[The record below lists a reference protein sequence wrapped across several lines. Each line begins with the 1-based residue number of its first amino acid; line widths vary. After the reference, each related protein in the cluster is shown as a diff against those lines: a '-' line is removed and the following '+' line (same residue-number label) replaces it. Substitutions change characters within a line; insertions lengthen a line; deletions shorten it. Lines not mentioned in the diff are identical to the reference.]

1 MESVVF
7 NVSERNEKGKKVR
20 MHGEVPAVLYGSHLD
35 NTVSIK
41 ITRKDMYKLLTLAKS
56 SILSLK
62 LNGHIENCVVKELQ
76 KDSFG
81 KVIHID
87 FQDIKKDE
95 KIKMKIPVVFDG
107 QSTLEGRQLLLEVL
121 ISEVEL
127 YGKTDI
133 SFTCSSRGSRYYE
146 LRKYKNYISPQDIEK
161 IYLPLGFNHFKLE
174 GRQMNDLELIEVLVD
189 YLIKDEYK
197 LEVRSNLQT
206 VNHPLS

>member
-1 MESVVF
+1 MESIVF

-127 YGKTDI
+127 YGEADKLPENI
-133 SFTCSSRGSRYYE
+133 KCNVGE
-146 LRKYKNYISPQDIEK
+146 LNIGDK
-161 IYLPLGFNHFKLE
+161 IF
-174 GRQMNDLELIEVLVD
+174 
-189 YLIKDEYK
+189 IKDLVIPEG
-197 LEVRSNLQT
+197 VRLDVDENAIVATIADNSDVDTDEDQSEDGT
-206 VNHPLS
+206 ESKQ

>member
-1 MESVVF
+1 MENIVF

-127 YGKTDI
+127 YGEADKLPENI
-133 SFTCSSRGSRYYE
+133 KCNVGE
-146 LRKYKNYISPQDIEK
+146 LNIGDK
-161 IYLPLGFNHFKLE
+161 IF
-174 GRQMNDLELIEVLVD
+174 
-189 YLIKDEYK
+189 IKDLVIPEGMRLDVDENAIVATSADNSAVDTDEDQSEDGTESK
-197 LEVRSNLQT
+197 Q
-206 VNHPLS
+206 

>member
-1 MESVVF
+1 MESIVF

-107 QSTLEGRQLLLEVL
+107 QSTLEGRQLLLEIL

-127 YGKTDI
+127 YGEADKLPENIKCDV
-133 SFTCSSRGSRYYE
+133 GE
-146 LRKYKNYISPQDIEK
+146 LNIGDK
-161 IYLPLGFNHFKLE
+161 IF
-174 GRQMNDLELIEVLVD
+174 
-189 YLIKDEYK
+189 IKDLVIPEGMRLDVDENAIVATIADNSAVDTDEDQSEDGTESK
-197 LEVRSNLQT
+197 Q
-206 VNHPLS
+206 

>member
-1 MESVVF
+1 MESIVL

-127 YGKTDI
+127 YGEADKLPENI
-133 SFTCSSRGSRYYE
+133 KCNVGE
-146 LRKYKNYISPQDIEK
+146 LNIGDK
-161 IYLPLGFNHFKLE
+161 IF
-174 GRQMNDLELIEVLVD
+174 
-189 YLIKDEYK
+189 IKDLVIPEGMRLDVDENAIEATIADNSAVDTDEDQSEDGTESK
-197 LEVRSNLQT
+197 Q
-206 VNHPLS
+206 

>member
-1 MESVVF
+1 MKEGVIVESIVF

-127 YGKTDI
+127 YGEADKLPENI
-133 SFTCSSRGSRYYE
+133 KCNVGE
-146 LRKYKNYISPQDIEK
+146 LNIGDK
-161 IYLPLGFNHFKLE
+161 IF
-174 GRQMNDLELIEVLVD
+174 
-189 YLIKDEYK
+189 IKDLVIPEGMRLDVDENAIVATIADNSAVDTDEDQSEDGTESK
-197 LEVRSNLQT
+197 Q
-206 VNHPLS
+206 

>member
-1 MESVVF
+1 MESIVF

-107 QSTLEGRQLLLEVL
+107 QSTLEGSQLLLEVL

-127 YGKTDI
+127 YGEADKLPENI
-133 SFTCSSRGSRYYE
+133 KCNVGE
-146 LRKYKNYISPQDIEK
+146 LNIGDK
-161 IYLPLGFNHFKLE
+161 IF
-174 GRQMNDLELIEVLVD
+174 
-189 YLIKDEYK
+189 IKDLVIPEGMRLDVDENAIVATIADNSAVDTDEDQSEDGTESK
-197 LEVRSNLQT
+197 Q
-206 VNHPLS
+206 

>member
-127 YGKTDI
+127 YGEADKLPENIKCNVGELNIGDI
-133 SFTCSSRGSRYYE
+133 IF
-146 LRKYKNYISPQDIEK
+146 
-161 IYLPLGFNHFKLE
+161 
-174 GRQMNDLELIEVLVD
+174 
-189 YLIKDEYK
+189 IKDLVIPEGMRLDVDENAIVATIADNSAVDTDEDQSEDGTESK
-197 LEVRSNLQT
+197 Q
-206 VNHPLS
+206 

>member
-1 MESVVF
+1 MKRV
-7 NVSERNEKGKKVR
+7 KKVR

-127 YGKTDI
+127 YGEADKLPENI
-133 SFTCSSRGSRYYE
+133 KCNVGE
-146 LRKYKNYISPQDIEK
+146 LNIGDK
-161 IYLPLGFNHFKLE
+161 IF
-174 GRQMNDLELIEVLVD
+174 
-189 YLIKDEYK
+189 IKDLVIPEGMRLDVDENAIVATIADNSAVDTDEDQSEDGTESK
-197 LEVRSNLQT
+197 Q
-206 VNHPLS
+206 

>member
-107 QSTLEGRQLLLEVL
+107 QATLEGRQLLLEVL

-127 YGKTDI
+127 YGEADKLPENI
-133 SFTCSSRGSRYYE
+133 KCNVGE
-146 LRKYKNYISPQDIEK
+146 LNIGDK
-161 IYLPLGFNHFKLE
+161 IF
-174 GRQMNDLELIEVLVD
+174 
-189 YLIKDEYK
+189 IKDLVIPEGMRLDVDENAIVATIADNSAVDSDEDQSEDGTESK
-197 LEVRSNLQT
+197 Q
-206 VNHPLS
+206 

>member
-127 YGKTDI
+127 YGEADKLPENI
-133 SFTCSSRGSRYYE
+133 KCNVGE
-146 LRKYKNYISPQDIEK
+146 LNIGDK
-161 IYLPLGFNHFKLE
+161 IF
-174 GRQMNDLELIEVLVD
+174 
-189 YLIKDEYK
+189 IKDLVIPEGMRLDVDENAIVATIADNSAVDTDEDQSEDGTESK
-197 LEVRSNLQT
+197 Q
-206 VNHPLS
+206 

>member
-81 KVIHID
+81 MVIHID

-127 YGKTDI
+127 YGEADKLPENI
-133 SFTCSSRGSRYYE
+133 KCNVGE
-146 LRKYKNYISPQDIEK
+146 LNIGDK
-161 IYLPLGFNHFKLE
+161 IF
-174 GRQMNDLELIEVLVD
+174 
-189 YLIKDEYK
+189 IKDLVIPEGMRLDVDENAIVATIADNSAVDTDEDQSEDGTESK
-197 LEVRSNLQT
+197 Q
-206 VNHPLS
+206 

>member
-127 YGKTDI
+127 YGEADKLPENI
-133 SFTCSSRGSRYYE
+133 KCNVGE
-146 LRKYKNYISPQDIEK
+146 LNIGDEI
-161 IYLPLGFNHFKLE
+161 F
-174 GRQMNDLELIEVLVD
+174 
-189 YLIKDEYK
+189 IKDLVIPEGMRLDVDENAIVATIADNSAVDTDEDQSEDGTESK
-197 LEVRSNLQT
+197 Q
-206 VNHPLS
+206 

>member
-1 MESVVF
+1 MEKYQQYF
-7 NVSERNEKGKKVR
+7 MDHIWTIQYQLR
-20 MHGEVPAVLYGSHLD
+20 LL
-35 NTVSIK
+35 
-41 ITRKDMYKLLTLAKS
+41 KDMYKLLTLAKS

-127 YGKTDI
+127 YGEADKLPENI
-133 SFTCSSRGSRYYE
+133 KCNVGE
-146 LRKYKNYISPQDIEK
+146 LNIGDK
-161 IYLPLGFNHFKLE
+161 IF
-174 GRQMNDLELIEVLVD
+174 
-189 YLIKDEYK
+189 IKDLVIPEGMRLDVDENAIVATIADNSALDTDEDQSEDGTESK
-197 LEVRSNLQT
+197 Q
-206 VNHPLS
+206 

>member
-107 QSTLEGRQLLLEVL
+107 QSTLEVRQLLLEVL

-127 YGKTDI
+127 YGEADKLPENI
-133 SFTCSSRGSRYYE
+133 KCNVGE
-146 LRKYKNYISPQDIEK
+146 LNIGDK
-161 IYLPLGFNHFKLE
+161 IF
-174 GRQMNDLELIEVLVD
+174 
-189 YLIKDEYK
+189 IKDLVIPEGMRLDVDENAIVATIADNSAVDTDEDQSEDGTESK
-197 LEVRSNLQT
+197 Q
-206 VNHPLS
+206 

>member
-1 MESVVF
+1 MKEGVIEESIVF

-127 YGKTDI
+127 YGEADKLPENI
-133 SFTCSSRGSRYYE
+133 KCNVGE
-146 LRKYKNYISPQDIEK
+146 LNIGDK
-161 IYLPLGFNHFKLE
+161 IF
-174 GRQMNDLELIEVLVD
+174 
-189 YLIKDEYK
+189 IKDLVIPEGMRLDVDENAIVATIADNSAVDTDEDQSEDGTESK
-197 LEVRSNLQT
+197 Q
-206 VNHPLS
+206 

>member
-1 MESVVF
+1 MESIVF

-107 QSTLEGRQLLLEVL
+107 QSTLEGRQLLLVVL

-127 YGKTDI
+127 YGEADKLPENI
-133 SFTCSSRGSRYYE
+133 KCNVGE
-146 LRKYKNYISPQDIEK
+146 LNIGDK
-161 IYLPLGFNHFKLE
+161 IF
-174 GRQMNDLELIEVLVD
+174 
-189 YLIKDEYK
+189 IKDLVIPEGMRLDVDENAIVATIADNSAVDTDEDQSEDGTESK
-197 LEVRSNLQT
+197 Q
-206 VNHPLS
+206 

>member
-56 SILSLK
+56 SILSLN

-127 YGKTDI
+127 YGEADKLPENI
-133 SFTCSSRGSRYYE
+133 KCNVGE
-146 LRKYKNYISPQDIEK
+146 LNIGDK
-161 IYLPLGFNHFKLE
+161 IF
-174 GRQMNDLELIEVLVD
+174 
-189 YLIKDEYK
+189 IKDLVIPEGMRLDVDENAIVATIADNSAVDTDEDQSEEGTEPK
-197 LEVRSNLQT
+197 Q
-206 VNHPLS
+206 

>member
-1 MESVVF
+1 MESIVF

-127 YGKTDI
+127 YGEADKLPENI
-133 SFTCSSRGSRYYE
+133 KCNVGE
-146 LRKYKNYISPQDIEK
+146 LNIGDK
-161 IYLPLGFNHFKLE
+161 IF
-174 GRQMNDLELIEVLVD
+174 
-189 YLIKDEYK
+189 IKDLVIPEGMRLDVDEDAIVATIADNSAVDTDEDQSEDGTESK
-197 LEVRSNLQT
+197 Q
-206 VNHPLS
+206 

>member
-20 MHGEVPAVLYGSHLD
+20 MHGEVPAVIYGSHLD

-56 SILSLK
+56 SILSLN

-107 QSTLEGRQLLLEVL
+107 QSTLEGRQLLLEIL

-127 YGKTDI
+127 YGEADKLPENIKCDV
-133 SFTCSSRGSRYYE
+133 GE
-146 LRKYKNYISPQDIEK
+146 LNIGDK
-161 IYLPLGFNHFKLE
+161 IF
-174 GRQMNDLELIEVLVD
+174 
-189 YLIKDEYK
+189 IKDLVIPEGMRLDVDEDAIVATIADNSAVDTDEDQSEEGTEPK
-197 LEVRSNLQT
+197 Q
-206 VNHPLS
+206 

>member
-1 MESVVF
+1 MESIVF

-56 SILSLK
+56 SILSLN

-107 QSTLEGRQLLLEVL
+107 QSTLEGRQLLLEIL

-127 YGKTDI
+127 YGEADKLPENIKCDV
-133 SFTCSSRGSRYYE
+133 GE
-146 LRKYKNYISPQDIEK
+146 LNIGDK
-161 IYLPLGFNHFKLE
+161 IF
-174 GRQMNDLELIEVLVD
+174 
-189 YLIKDEYK
+189 IKDLVIPEGMK
-197 LEVRSNLQT
+197 LDVDEDAIVATIADNSAVDTDEDQSEEGT
-206 VNHPLS
+206 EPKQ

>member
-56 SILSLK
+56 SILSLN

-127 YGKTDI
+127 YGEADKLPENI
-133 SFTCSSRGSRYYE
+133 KCNVGE
-146 LRKYKNYISPQDIEK
+146 LNIGDK
-161 IYLPLGFNHFKLE
+161 IF
-174 GRQMNDLELIEVLVD
+174 
-189 YLIKDEYK
+189 IKDLVIPEGMRLDVDENAIVATIADNSALDTDEDQSEDGTESK
-197 LEVRSNLQT
+197 Q
-206 VNHPLS
+206 

>member
-56 SILSLK
+56 SILSLN

-127 YGKTDI
+127 YGEADKLPENIKCDV
-133 SFTCSSRGSRYYE
+133 GE
-146 LRKYKNYISPQDIEK
+146 LNIGDK
-161 IYLPLGFNHFKLE
+161 IF
-174 GRQMNDLELIEVLVD
+174 
-189 YLIKDEYK
+189 IKDLVIPEGMRLDVDEDAIVATIADNSAVDTDEDQSEEGTESK
-197 LEVRSNLQT
+197 Q
-206 VNHPLS
+206 

>member
-1 MESVVF
+1 MESIVF

-56 SILSLK
+56 SILSLN

-107 QSTLEGRQLLLEVL
+107 QSTLVGRQLLLEIL

-127 YGKTDI
+127 YGEADKLPENIKCDV
-133 SFTCSSRGSRYYE
+133 GE
-146 LRKYKNYISPQDIEK
+146 LNIGDK
-161 IYLPLGFNHFKLE
+161 IF
-174 GRQMNDLELIEVLVD
+174 
-189 YLIKDEYK
+189 IKDLVIPEGMRLDVDEDAIVATIADNSAVDTDEDQSEEGTEPK
-197 LEVRSNLQT
+197 Q
-206 VNHPLS
+206 

>member
-1 MESVVF
+1 MESVIF

-127 YGKTDI
+127 YGEADKLPENI
-133 SFTCSSRGSRYYE
+133 KCNVGE
-146 LRKYKNYISPQDIEK
+146 LNIGDK
-161 IYLPLGFNHFKLE
+161 IF
-174 GRQMNDLELIEVLVD
+174 
-189 YLIKDEYK
+189 IKDLVIPEGMRLDVDENAIVATIADNSAVDTDEDQSEDGTESK
-197 LEVRSNLQT
+197 Q
-206 VNHPLS
+206 

>member
-1 MESVVF
+1 MESIVF

-127 YGKTDI
+127 YGEADKLPENI
-133 SFTCSSRGSRYYE
+133 KCNVGE
-146 LRKYKNYISPQDIEK
+146 LNIGDK
-161 IYLPLGFNHFKLE
+161 IF
-174 GRQMNDLELIEVLVD
+174 
-189 YLIKDEYK
+189 IKDLVIPEGMRLDVDENAIVATIADNSAVDSDEDQSEDRTESK
-197 LEVRSNLQT
+197 Q
-206 VNHPLS
+206 

>member
-56 SILSLK
+56 SILSLN

-127 YGKTDI
+127 YGEADKLPENI
-133 SFTCSSRGSRYYE
+133 KCNVGE
-146 LRKYKNYISPQDIEK
+146 LNIGDK
-161 IYLPLGFNHFKLE
+161 IF
-174 GRQMNDLELIEVLVD
+174 
-189 YLIKDEYK
+189 IKDLVIPEGMRLDVDENAIVATIADNSAVDTDEDQSEDGTESK
-197 LEVRSNLQT
+197 Q
-206 VNHPLS
+206 

>member
-76 KDSFG
+76 KDSLG

-127 YGKTDI
+127 YGEADKLPENI
-133 SFTCSSRGSRYYE
+133 KCNVGE
-146 LRKYKNYISPQDIEK
+146 LNIGDK
-161 IYLPLGFNHFKLE
+161 IF
-174 GRQMNDLELIEVLVD
+174 
-189 YLIKDEYK
+189 IKDLVIPEGMRLDVDENAIVATIADNSAVDTDEDQSEDGTESK
-197 LEVRSNLQT
+197 Q
-206 VNHPLS
+206 

>member
-95 KIKMKIPVVFDG
+95 NIKMKIPVVFDG

-127 YGKTDI
+127 YGEADKLPENI
-133 SFTCSSRGSRYYE
+133 KCNVGE
-146 LRKYKNYISPQDIEK
+146 LNIGDK
-161 IYLPLGFNHFKLE
+161 IF
-174 GRQMNDLELIEVLVD
+174 
-189 YLIKDEYK
+189 IKDLVIPEGMRLDVDENAIVATIADNSAVDSDEDQSEDRTESK
-197 LEVRSNLQT
+197 Q
-206 VNHPLS
+206 

>member
-127 YGKTDI
+127 YGEADKLPENI
-133 SFTCSSRGSRYYE
+133 KCNVGE
-146 LRKYKNYISPQDIEK
+146 LNIGDK
-161 IYLPLGFNHFKLE
+161 IF
-174 GRQMNDLELIEVLVD
+174 
-189 YLIKDEYK
+189 IKDLVIPEGMRLDVDENAIVATIADNSAVDTDEDQSEDRTESK
-197 LEVRSNLQT
+197 Q
-206 VNHPLS
+206 

>member
-81 KVIHID
+81 EVIHID

-127 YGKTDI
+127 YGEADKLPENI
-133 SFTCSSRGSRYYE
+133 KCNVGE
-146 LRKYKNYISPQDIEK
+146 LNIGDK
-161 IYLPLGFNHFKLE
+161 IF
-174 GRQMNDLELIEVLVD
+174 
-189 YLIKDEYK
+189 IKDLVIPEGMRLDVDENAIVATIADNSAVDTDEDQSEDGTESK
-197 LEVRSNLQT
+197 Q
-206 VNHPLS
+206 

>member
-1 MESVVF
+1 VESIVL

-127 YGKTDI
+127 YGEADKLPENI
-133 SFTCSSRGSRYYE
+133 KCNVGE
-146 LRKYKNYISPQDIEK
+146 LNIGDK
-161 IYLPLGFNHFKLE
+161 IF
-174 GRQMNDLELIEVLVD
+174 
-189 YLIKDEYK
+189 IKDLVIPEGMRLDVDENAIVATIADNSAVDTDEDQSEDGTESK
-197 LEVRSNLQT
+197 Q
-206 VNHPLS
+206 

>member
-127 YGKTDI
+127 YGEADKLPENI
-133 SFTCSSRGSRYYE
+133 KCNVGE
-146 LRKYKNYISPQDIEK
+146 LNIGDK
-161 IYLPLGFNHFKLE
+161 IF
-174 GRQMNDLELIEVLVD
+174 
-189 YLIKDEYK
+189 IKDLVIPEGMRLDVDEDAIVATIADNSAVDTDEDQSEEGTEPK
-197 LEVRSNLQT
+197 Q
-206 VNHPLS
+206 

>member
-7 NVSERNEKGKKVR
+7 NVSERDEKGKKVR

-127 YGKTDI
+127 YGEADKLPENI
-133 SFTCSSRGSRYYE
+133 KCNVGE
-146 LRKYKNYISPQDIEK
+146 LNIGDK
-161 IYLPLGFNHFKLE
+161 IF
-174 GRQMNDLELIEVLVD
+174 
-189 YLIKDEYK
+189 IKDLVIPEGMRLDVDENAIVATIADNSAVDTDEDQSEDGTESK
-197 LEVRSNLQT
+197 Q
-206 VNHPLS
+206 

>member
-127 YGKTDI
+127 YGEADKLPENI
-133 SFTCSSRGSRYYE
+133 KCNVGE
-146 LRKYKNYISPQDIEK
+146 LNIGDK
-161 IYLPLGFNHFKLE
+161 IF
-174 GRQMNDLELIEVLVD
+174 
-189 YLIKDEYK
+189 IKDLVIPEGMRLDVDENAIVATIADNSAVDSDEDQSEDGTESK
-197 LEVRSNLQT
+197 Q
-206 VNHPLS
+206 

>member
-56 SILSLK
+56 SILSLN

-95 KIKMKIPVVFDG
+95 KIKMKIPIVFDG

-127 YGKTDI
+127 YGEADKLPENIKCDV
-133 SFTCSSRGSRYYE
+133 GE
-146 LRKYKNYISPQDIEK
+146 LNIGDK
-161 IYLPLGFNHFKLE
+161 IF
-174 GRQMNDLELIEVLVD
+174 
-189 YLIKDEYK
+189 IKDLVIPEGMRLDVDEDAIVATIADNSAVDTDEDQSEEGTEPK
-197 LEVRSNLQT
+197 Q
-206 VNHPLS
+206 